1 MSSIY
6 SGRIEISVFGESH
19 GTAIGAVL
27 DGIPAGEKIDFEQ
40 VNLQM
45 QRRAPGM
52 SDTATERR
60 ESDRP
65 KVISGVLNGY
75 TTGAPICGIIEN
87 EAAEP
92 KSYESL
98 KNLVRPGHSDYTAH
112 VKYRGFNDA
121 RGGGHL
127 SGRLTAALTFCGAI
141 CRQILERRGVLIG
154 AHIYSIFD
162 VFDDRF
168 GVETPAGLLRRLSQE
183 IFPVINAEAK
193 GKMVQK
199 ILQAKREGD
208 SVGGIIECAVDNV
221 PPGLGDPIFDGIESK
236 LSALVFAIPAVK
248 GIEFGAGFAAANMLG
263 SQNNDAFVLQGGKI
277 STKTNNHGGIL
288 SGISS
293 GMPIVFRCAVK
304 PTSSIAKQQDTVNI
318 QINQPA
324 KISASG
330 RHDPCIVPRAVPVVE
345 AVSAIAIL
353 DFLKEANLL

>member
-6 SGRIEISVFGESH
+6 SGRIGISIFGESH
-19 GTAIGAVL
+19 GAAIGAVL

-45 QRRAPGM
+45 HRRAPGQ
-52 SDTATERR
+52 SDTATERK

-65 KVISGVLNGY
+65 KVISGVLNSH
-75 TTGAPICGIIEN
+75 TTGAPICGIIANEN
-87 EAAEP
+87 AES

-112 VKYRGFNDA
+112 VKYRGFNDT

-154 AHIYSIFD
+154 AHVYSIFD

-168 GVETPAGLLRRLSQE
+168 GVEIPAELIRRLSQE
-183 IFPVINAEAK
+183 TFPVINAAAK
-193 GKMVQK
+193 EKMVQK
-199 ILQAKREGD
+199 ILKAKSEGD

-221 PPGLGDPIFDGIESK
+221 PPGLGDPIFGGIESK

-263 SQNNDAFVLQGGKI
+263 SQNNDAFVLRGGKI

-288 SGISS
+288 GGISS
-293 GMPIVFRCAVK
+293 GLPIVFRCAIK
-304 PTSSIAKQQDTVNI
+304 PTPSIAKQQGTVNVHT
-318 QINQPA
+318 NQPA

-353 DFLKEANLL
+353 DFFKEANLL

>member
-6 SGRIEISVFGESH
+6 SGRIGISIFGESH
-19 GTAIGAVL
+19 GAAIGAVL

-40 VNLQM
+40 VYLQM

-52 SDTATERR
+52 SDTATERK

-65 KVISGVLNGY
+65 KVISGVTNGY

-87 EAAEP
+87 ENAKS
-92 KSYESL
+92 KSYENL

-127 SGRLTAALTFCGAI
+127 SGRLTAALTFCGTI

-154 AHIYSIFD
+154 AHVYSIFD
-162 VFDDRF
+162 VFDGQF
-168 GVETPAGLLRRLSQE
+168 GVKIPAELLRRLSQE
-183 IFPVINAEAK
+183 TFPVINAAAK
-193 GKMVQK
+193 EKMVQK
-199 ILQAKREGD
+199 ILWAKSEGD
-208 SVGGIIECAVDNV
+208 SIGGIIECAVDNV
-221 PPGLGDPIFDGIESK
+221 PPGLGDPIFGGIESK

-248 GIEFGAGFAAANMLG
+248 GIEFGAGFAAAQMFG
-263 SQNNDAFVLQGGKI
+263 SQNNDAFVMGGGKI

-288 SGISS
+288 GGISS

-304 PTSSIAKQQDTVNI
+304 PTPSIAKQQDTVNV
-318 QINQPA
+318 QTNQPA

-353 DFLKEANLL
+353 DFFKEANLL

>member
-6 SGRIEISVFGESH
+6 SGRIGVSVFGESH
-19 GTAIGAVL
+19 GAAIGAVL
-27 DGIPAGEKIDFEQ
+27 DGIPAGKKIDFEQ

-87 EAAEP
+87 ENAEP
-92 KSYESL
+92 KSYENL

-154 AHIYSIFD
+154 AHVYSIFD

-168 GVETPAGLLRRLSQE
+168 GVGIPAELLRRLSQE
-183 IFPVINAEAK
+183 TFPVINAEAK
-193 GKMVQK
+193 EKMVQK
-199 ILQAKREGD
+199 ILQAKSEGD
-208 SVGGIIECAVDNV
+208 SVGGIIECAVNNV
-221 PPGLGDPIFDGIESK
+221 PPGLGDPIFGGIESK

-248 GIEFGAGFAAANMLG
+248 GIEFGAGFAAANVLG
-263 SQNNDAFVLQGGKI
+263 SQNNDAFVLRGDKMF
-277 STKTNNHGGIL
+277 TKTNNHGGIL
-288 SGISS
+288 GGISS

-304 PTSSIAKQQDTVNI
+304 PTPSIAKQQDTVNV
-318 QINQPA
+318 QTNQPA
-324 KISASG
+324 KISVPG

-353 DFLKEANLL
+353 DFFKEANLL